1 MVVVMSLAILHSGS
15 GDGTDNIAYSGS
27 GDGTG
32 NIA

>member
-1 MVVVMSLAILHSGS
+1 MVVVMALPILHSGS